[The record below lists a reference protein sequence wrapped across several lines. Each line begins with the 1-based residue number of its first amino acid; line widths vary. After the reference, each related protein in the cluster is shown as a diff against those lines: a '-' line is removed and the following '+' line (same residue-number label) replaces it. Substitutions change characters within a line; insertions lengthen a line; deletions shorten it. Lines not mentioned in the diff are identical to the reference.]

1 MLDLWEIREG
11 DTVTITNRIED
22 VRLWF
27 ELHPAEVSGVAE
39 CSKMQ
44 RKLESGYRPGEPMTG
59 PNLWR
64 VPTGDRIVRVRTRA
78 SQADYQSLTVIE
90 FDSDALVFGERGVHP
105 NDIAWFLSFGAPLE
119 RTPSKELARFLL
131 AGIEAVRELGM
142 PESWRISV
150 SGVSALRIHKL
161 VRRAEK
167 LSPVQLPAC

>member
-1 MLDLWEIREG
+1 
-11 DTVTITNRIED
+11 
-22 VRLWF
+22 
-27 ELHPAEVSGVAE
+27 
-39 CSKMQ
+39 
-44 RKLESGYRPGEPMTG
+44 MTG